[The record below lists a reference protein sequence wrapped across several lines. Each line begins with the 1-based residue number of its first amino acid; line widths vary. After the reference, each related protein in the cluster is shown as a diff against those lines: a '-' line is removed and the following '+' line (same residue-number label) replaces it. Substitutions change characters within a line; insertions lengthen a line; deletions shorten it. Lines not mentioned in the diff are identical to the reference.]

1 MEQARKRS
9 DFVRLY
15 AYGGHYR
22 LIYFKHPVKFAGIEE
37 KEQMFDSSQGFV
49 EKVEKDAGG
58 ERLENN
64 IIRARS
70 TVQELALCNPWDYFV
85 TLTLSPEKYDRYN
98 LGQYQRDLSQWLRN
112 QRRLHGGAVRY
123 LLIPEQHK
131 DGAWHMHGLLY
142 GVPRERLARNA
153 NGFLEWS
160 AYARKFGFMGLG
172 MIRDPVAVSR
182 YITKYITK
190 DFGGAVKESGAHL
203 YYASQGLKRREV
215 IAEGIRP
222 EGVSWQ
228 YENEWMKSAWIS
240 EADAKRLRVE
250 WVR

>member
-1 MEQARKRS
+1 MLQARKRC

-15 AYGGHYR
+15 AYGDHFR
-22 LIYFKHPVKFAGIEE
+22 LIYFKHPVPFAGLEE
-37 KEQMFDSSQGFV
+37 KERMFDSSQDIVENV
-49 EKVEKDAGG
+49 EKGAIG

-64 IIRARS
+64 VIRARS
-70 TVQELALCNPWDYFV
+70 SVLELSLCNSWDYFA

-131 DGAWHMHGLLY
+131 DGAWHMHGLLS
-142 GVPRERLARNA
+142 GVPRERLHQNA

-160 AYARKFGFMGLG
+160 AYARKFGFMSLG
-172 MIRDPVAVSR
+172 TIRDPVAVSR

-190 DFGGAVKESGAHL
+190 DFGGSVRESGAHL

-228 YENEWMKSAWIS
+228 FENEWVKSAWIS
-240 EADAKRLRVE
+240 KADAKRLRAE